1 MRSVFI
7 AACIIGWGLSLGAQD
22 PLMHN
27 IDFSVTLGT
36 ANISLEKF
44 KTGEDMDFLNYM
56 ESDLDYIEL
65 SAIKLGWSFD
75 FATRMFAD
83 INVIVMSD
91 LVPDN
96 YDISVHRFF
105 NRTFGLGL
113 GSLCYSN
120 YIPAFEDYHKVTD
133 PEYFILDQNM
143 RQFESYDFG
152 VYITPTFR
160 PVYSDRLKIL
170 LRCDLGF
177 SSFMEEHTSFYLK
190 REFSNEMRLVE
201 YTTVKRFQPYVNPKM
216 KVKLKVFALGN
227 VSVGILCNSNF
238 LYSKKNMNYD
248 RTIQVWTAENPIEAF
263 IQPPKH
269 NYTRFELDGGM
280 YFAW

>member
-1 MRSVFI
+1 MRYIFI
-7 AACIIGWGLSLGAQD
+7 AAILMGWGFSLGAQD

-36 ANISLEKF
+36 ADISIEKF
-44 KTGEDMDFLNYM
+44 DAGDNMDFLNYM
-56 ESDLDYIEL
+56 DSDLDYIEL

-75 FATRMFAD
+75 FAARMFAD

-113 GSLCYSN
+113 GSLYYSN
-120 YIPAFEDYHKVTD
+120 YITAFEDYHKKTD

-143 RQFESYDFG
+143 RQVESYDFG
-152 VYITPTFR
+152 VYISPAFR
-160 PVYSDRLKIL
+160 PVYSDRLKIS

-190 REFSNEMRLVE
+190 RAFSNEMRLVE
-201 YTTVKRFQPYVNPKM
+201 YATVKRFQPYVNPKLGVKM
-216 KVKLKVFALGN
+216 KILALSN
-227 VSVGILCNSNF
+227 VSVGVLVKSNF
-238 LYSKKNMNYD
+238 FYSRKRMNYD
-248 RTIQVWTAENPIEAF
+248 RTTLVWTTENPIEEY
-263 IQPPKH
+263 IQPPNH
-269 NYTRFELDGGM
+269 TYSRFELDGGIF
-280 YFAW
+280 FAW

>member
-1 MRSVFI
+1 MRSIYI
-7 AACIIGWGLSLGAQD
+7 AAFLVGWGLSLGAQD
-22 PLMHN
+22 PLIRN

-36 ANISLEKF
+36 ADISLEKF
-44 KTGEDMDFLNYM
+44 NAGENMDFLNYM
-56 ESDLDYIEL
+56 NSDLDYIEL

-75 FATRMFAD
+75 FSERVFAD
-83 INVIVMSD
+83 INIIVMSD

-113 GSLCYSN
+113 GSLYYSN
-120 YIPAFEDYHKVTD
+120 YITAFEDYHKETD
-133 PEYFILDQNM
+133 PEYFILDQNL
-143 RQFESYDFG
+143 RQFETYDFG
-152 VYITPTFR
+152 VYISPTFR
-160 PVYSDRLKIL
+160 PVYTDRLKIA
-170 LRCDLGF
+170 LRCDAGF

-201 YTTVKRFQPYVNPKM
+201 YATVKHFQPYVNPKLNI
-216 KVKLKVFALGN
+216 KLKIITLGN

-238 LYSKKNMNYD
+238 FFSKKRMNYD
-248 RTIQVWTAENPIEAF
+248 RTTRIWTAENQVEAS

-269 NYTRFELDGGM
+269 TYTRFELDGGI
-280 YFAW
+280 FFGW